1 MPYNN
6 PYDLITKSR
15 QIHRLCHFIHVSNL
29 SNILKNGIFSSRSIP
44 RDQWNDSDRVD
55 GYIDYVCTSVE
66 LPNSYC
72 LKNMVRKTQT
82 NIEEWIIFKI
92 NPYIIDDTSLF
103 CPLNA
108 AKECGKY
115 VSEGVEAYESIFL
128 NEGRTRNPKW
138 ISSVPS
144 NLQAEVLIKGIIPIN
159 QIKGVIFHENFV
171 DDDIFKLVNQANI
184 EIRQSTDLF
193 DSEKTLK
200 WLNCGRVPY
209 DFPINFND
217 YRE

>member
-15 QIHRLCHFIHVSNL
+15 QIHRLCHFTHVSNL

-103 CPLNA
+103 CPLRISL
-108 AKECGKY
+108 CY
-115 VSEGVEAYESIFL
+115 SSFS
-128 NEGRTRNPKW
+128 
-138 ISSVPS
+138 ISSGEGGQS
-144 NLQAEVLIKGIIPIN
+144 YLSKFE
-159 QIKGVIFHENFV
+159 
-171 DDDIFKLVNQANI
+171 NQANI